1 MLPLEVTAVLAVDT
15 AATTTTNSEL
25 ETELAALVGVYQLML
40 EERAELVAEKE
51 GEEEPS
57 VMTARLPLIL
67 ALLVAVSIE
76 VEAEENE
83 ETVVALVL
91 LDKEP
96 HNPAL
101 SATSEAT
108 NTCTNH

>member
-15 AATTTTNSEL
+15 AATTTTNS
-25 ETELAALVGVYQLML
+25 ELAALVGVYQLML

-76 VEAEENE
+76 VEAEEDE